1 MQQYLT
7 SSNCKPLLRIV
18 PCYML
23 HSWLKS
29 IEQLLS
35 LSHLFQL
42 KVLLYCKVLE
52 KIVKK
57 LCTYFCVHFSP
68 VSDKWSIFFALKSFC
83 MHKKDNILIYSSSDS
98 SKSLFKSSV
107 TCLITFECICEYIYI
122 LLKTFAENSFHLFLE
137 QSENLQPRLPKILFW
152 FSEMFDCRWVRD
164 QFLS

>member
-1 MQQYLT
+1 MESFHDSENFSLILEKFPHCKKKLIWSSFLKIHWRLKDFHKNIRWRAMQQYLT

-23 HSWLKS
+23 HSWLKP

-57 LCTYFCVHFSP
+57 LCTYFCIHFSP
-68 VSDKWSIFFALKSFC
+68 VSDK
-83 MHKKDNILIYSSSDS
+83 
-98 SKSLFKSSV
+98 
-107 TCLITFECICEYIYI
+107 
-122 LLKTFAENSFHLFLE
+122 
-137 QSENLQPRLPKILFW
+137 
-152 FSEMFDCRWVRD
+152 
-164 QFLS
+164 